1 MNLPTKIG
9 QPRFLTKDKV
19 LTLHRASLD
28 AYGGADGFLNEG
40 ALDSAIAQPRQE
52 FGGEFNHEF
61 PFGMAAAYGFHIAMN
76 HAFRD
81 GTKRIAF
88 ACMVAF
94 LRMSGW
100 NLASE
105 DASAADLILELIE
118 QHRDKHWLA
127 AKLAQ
132 TARARPSLEV
142 RDFFSM
148 PGPSVHFEQIDAL
161 GGSTR
166 EEIARQAPGSR
177 RINVGCPSSGRTDGG
192 SHTHRRSRSGP
203 HLRGE
208 NPLFDVPLP
217 HRRRHGLRVVM
228 WIRSPNRAG

>member
-9 QPRFLTKDKV
+9 QPRFLTKDEV

-28 AYGGADGFLNEG
+28 ASGGADGFLNEG

-166 EEIARQAPGSR
+166 EEMLATLQEAAGSMS
-177 RINVGCPSSGRTDGG
+177 VV
-192 SHTHRRSRSGP
+192 P
-203 HLRGE
+203 HLVERMEAATLTGDLE
-208 NPLFDVPLP
+208 
-217 HRRRHGLRVVM
+217 
-228 WIRSPNRAG
+228 AGRIFAAKIHFLMSLYRIAEDMGYEW